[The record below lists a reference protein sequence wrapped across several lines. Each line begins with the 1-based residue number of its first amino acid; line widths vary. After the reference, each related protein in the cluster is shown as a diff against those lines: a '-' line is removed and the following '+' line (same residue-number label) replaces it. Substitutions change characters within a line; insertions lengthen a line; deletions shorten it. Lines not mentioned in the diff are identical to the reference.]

1 MTPFEAIAIA
11 GLGFG
16 AGVVGGLAG
25 IGGSLIMLPGLHFLY
40 PQGAPD
46 DHHMYVAAAMTVNVA
61 VAIPSAMKHAKAGAV
76 RRDILPVIAVVALA
90 CMVAGVFASNQ
101 VNGDILKLALAAFIL
116 AYCLINLWRLRH
128 PHLDTHEAPERLA
141 PARLA
146 LCGAGA
152 GAVGGLLGLGGG
164 VVLVPMLQVLCR
176 LPLRQSIATSAA
188 VICVTAPIGAGV
200 KIATLHTHQ
209 RSIGDALL
217 LAALMAPT
225 AVIGSRIGAG
235 LTHSLPIRGVRFAV
249 TLLLFVAALNLIRS
263 SL

>member
-1 MTPFEAIAIA
+1 
-11 GLGFG
+11 
-16 AGVVGGLAG
+16 
-25 IGGSLIMLPGLHFLY
+25 
-40 PQGAPD
+40 
-46 DHHMYVAAAMTVNVA
+46 
-61 VAIPSAMKHAKAGAV
+61 
-76 RRDILPVIAVVALA
+76 
-90 CMVAGVFASNQ
+90 
-101 VNGDILKLALAAFIL
+101 
-116 AYCLINLWRLRH
+116 
-128 PHLDTHEAPERLA
+128 
-141 PARLA
+141 
-146 LCGAGA
+146 
-152 GAVGGLLGLGGG
+152 
-164 VVLVPMLQVLCR
+164 MLQVLCR